1 MKGRYSKRIST
12 RKKPTIKYRKIDF
25 SSSDIKKQ
33 VRKEGM
39 QKPYVLYPL
48 AVGIVGGLA
57 TLLLGATT
65 TLLGVT
71 IAGAAIGLVSWGYNA
86 TFGHKKNVN
95 DYLEKMRTELS
106 EQVKQSIYELED
118 RLNAA
123 RADSALDQLHRLQQK
138 FTTFEDLL
146 HEKLEETELTF
157 GRYMGMTEQ
166 VYLASLDNLK
176 RIADII
182 KGTSAIDERRVL
194 KRLAQLNKKENLN
207 KTEQDEVMALQER
220 MELLRTQKEKIQ
232 VGLSKNEQAMT
243 KIDKVMAAIA
253 EMNTGGTDKQANM
266 DIEDAM
272 KELSVLAERAKDYN
286 VN

>member
-1 MKGRYSKRIST
+1 MKGSYSKRIST

-25 SSSDIKKQ
+25 SPADIKKQ
-33 VRKEGM
+33 VQKEGI

-48 AVGIVGGLA
+48 AIGIVGGIA
-57 TLLLGATT
+57 TLLLGATS

-71 IAGAAIGLVSWGYNA
+71 IAGAVIGLLSWGYNA
-86 TFGHKKNVN
+86 TLGHKNNVN
-95 DYLEKMRTELS
+95 DYLERMRTELS
-106 EQVKQSIYELED
+106 EQVKQSIYELET
-118 RLNAA
+118 RLTEG
-123 RADSALDQLHRLQQK
+123 RAETALDQLDRLQQK
-138 FTTFEDLL
+138 FHTFEELL

-176 RIADII
+176 NIADIL
-182 KGTSAIDERRVL
+182 KGTSAIDEKRVT
-194 KRLAQLNKKENLN
+194 KRIEELRKKDKLSS
-207 KTEQDEVMALQER
+207 TEQDEIDTLLER
-220 MELLRTQKEKIQ
+220 IELLETQKEKIKAR
-232 VGLSKNEQAMT
+232 LSKNEQAMT

-253 EMNTGGTDKQANM
+253 EMNTGDTDKQAKM

-286 VN
+286 VT